1 MDIFTTLAAKTPGI
15 LMKEVGD
22 TDCKNQRG
30 SKIFC
35 MCFWDCPCK
44 WRSHTHKV
52 SSTWLPTHELIKN
65 NRNACA
71 KVRGGRT
78 RGLNAIQKY
87 YRQLKNWQSGRNNL
101 PWRRTH
107 HLVIH
112 YKTVSPEN
120 MQSSNNIQTEKIIYW
135 EYIYTC
141 VYVCVCVRVLVH
153 VCVCK
158 YIFHFSISG
167 PWRPVKGIK
176 SPEVRTI
183 GSCKLSDL
191 NLGSPEKQQVFLTAK
206 PSLQPHKNVL
216 WQVFGNSSLL
226 NQLLPLKA
234 NFQIF

>member
-141 VYVCVCVRVLVH
+141 VYVCVCVRVCLC
-153 VCVCK
+153 VCVC
-158 YIFHFSISG
+158 G
-167 PWRPVKGIK
+167 CMCACVCAC
-176 SPEVRTI
+176 V
-183 GSCKLSDL
+183 
-191 NLGSPEKQQVFLTAK
+191 
-206 PSLQPHKNVL
+206 
-216 WQVFGNSSLL
+216 
-226 NQLLPLKA
+226 
-234 NFQIF
+234 